1 MPRSPKHRPR
11 AFEEGVYPWHLGRVP
26 STIETEDGEVPHPA
40 WRNAIFVVHGMG
52 TQLIAETASSLRS
65 GFEDSLDEILAWQE
79 KHGKST
85 PFRAAGEVPPPLIA
99 EGYWADYENLRTTFP
114 EDWNLLE
121 GNKREFFVKLWQ
133 TRILSASRT
142 FWWFVRQVLRLVNPS
157 VIWRI
162 HPFAWLLYLPLQVVA
177 LTALL
182 AMLIRY
188 PKILSD
194 VLADVRLYVAPKGI
208 TERAIVQR
216 IDYRVG
222 AEFLKLLG
230 LGWDFRPLPK
240 SVRKKIGNRE
250 MVFDRV
256 IWVAHSLGSVISYN
270 VLSDLFHRSDDL
282 TKHGDRKQKE
292 GVAKFRSALRRF
304 VTLGSPLDKVA
315 FLFGDT
321 SLRPWPLADRQN
333 IIPGGETPDGSGEG
347 EAKEW
352 WINFW
357 HVLDPVSGA
366 LSNSLICGD
375 RAPMNV
381 HIGFFQLPAFAHVA
395 YWKDSTALR
404 FILSR
409 VYGRKYLEDKGL
421 TLHSAGRLT
430 FLAVFGYLAWAAMI
444 VGLLY
449 VIVFV
454 LPGYVVE
461 TTRDWLSSGGGG

>member
-11 AFEEGVYPWHLGRVP
+11 AFEEDIYPWHLGKVP
-26 STIETEDGEVPHPA
+26 ATIDTVDGSLPHPA

-52 TQLIAETASSLRS
+52 TQLIAETAASLRS
-65 GFEDSLDEILAWQE
+65 GFEDSLDEILDWQHRND
-79 KHGKST
+79 KTT
-85 PFRAAGEVPPPLIA
+85 PFRDVGEVPPPLIA
-99 EGYWADYENLRTTFP
+99 EGYWADYENLKTTFP
-114 EDWNLLE
+114 EDWKLLE
-121 GNKREFFVKLWQ
+121 GNKGEFFLRLWR
-133 TRILSASRT
+133 TRILSTSRT
-142 FWWFVRQVLRLVNPS
+142 FWWFVGQLLRLVNPS

-177 LTALL
+177 FTALA

-222 AEFLKLLG
+222 AEFLKLIG

-240 SVRKKIGNRE
+240 PLRKKIGDRE
-250 MVFDRV
+250 MVFERI
-256 IWVAHSLGSVISYN
+256 IWVAHSLGTVISYN
-270 VLSDLFHRSDDL
+270 VLSDLFHRSEEL
-282 TKHGDRKQKE
+282 TRSGDKKQKE
-292 GVAKFRSALRRF
+292 GVARFQGALRRF
-304 VTLGSPLDKVA
+304 VTMGSPLDKIA
-315 FLFGDT
+315 FLFGEKT
-321 SLRPWPLADRQN
+321 LRPWPVLNRQK
-333 IIPGGETPDGSGEG
+333 IIVGGETPEGSGEQA
-347 EAKEW
+347 AKEW

-366 LSNSLICGD
+366 LSNSIICGD
-375 RAPMNV
+375 RSPMNV
-381 HIGFFQLPAFAHVA
+381 HIGFFRLPALAHVA
-395 YWKDSTALR
+395 YWKDSTSLR

-421 TLHSAGRLT
+421 KLHSAGWLT
-430 FLAVFGYLAWAAMI
+430 FLAVFGYLAWAAII

-449 VIVFV
+449 LIIFV
-454 LPGYVVE
+454 LPGYAVE
-461 TTRDWLSSGGGG
+461 TIRGWL